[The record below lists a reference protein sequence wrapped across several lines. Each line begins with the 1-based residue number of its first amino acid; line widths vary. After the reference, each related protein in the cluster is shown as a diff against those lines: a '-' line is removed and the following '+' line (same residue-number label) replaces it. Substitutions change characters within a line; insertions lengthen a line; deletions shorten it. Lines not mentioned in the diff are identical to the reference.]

1 MRHLH
6 AGLVPVALLLIVGC
20 GASEPTVEEIQAETQ
35 AFLDGYTEQF
45 LGLYYDLSQAEWAA
59 NTRIVEGETEAIEAQ
74 KAAHGAFAA
83 YTGSVEVI
91 EQVRGF
97 LEKRDQLQP
106 LQVRQLEA
114 MLYRAANNPQTV
126 PELVER
132 RIAAEAAQTEKL
144 YGFRY
149 TLDGREV
156 STNDLDDFLV
166 NETRLGKRKRAWEA
180 SKAVGAE
187 LKDGL
192 VDLVALRNG
201 TVQALGYDDYFHYQV
216 SEYGMEV
223 DEMMA
228 LNRRFIEEVWP
239 LYREL
244 HTWARH
250 ELATALNAPVPNDLP
265 AHWLPNRWGQDW
277 TAMVTVEGIDLDA
290 KLEGYD
296 AEWIVKQAEDF
307 YVSLGLD
314 ALPSVFWE
322 KSSLYPLAAGAPYK
336 KNNHASAWHLD
347 LETDVRTLMSVQPN
361 QRWWSTTHHELG
373 HIYYYLAYTRPEV
386 PPLLRGGANRG
397 FHEAVGSLLGVASM
411 QKPFLVAR
419 GLVDPGVETDEIQ
432 ALLQEALD
440 AIVFIPFASG
450 TMTHFEHD
458 LYRSGLSESEYNAR
472 WWEYVRKFQGIVP
485 VGGRSEEFC
494 DAATKTHIN
503 DDAAQYYDYAIS
515 NVLLHQ
521 LHRHIATKILNENP
535 RATNYYGR
543 EDVGAFLGGILELGA
558 TQDWREV
565 MQEHLGEELSAAA
578 MLEYFEPLQAWLVE
592 QNRGREYR
600 LPPKPRF

>member
-1 MRHLH
+1 
-6 AGLVPVALLLIVGC
+6 
-20 GASEPTVEEIQAETQ
+20 
-35 AFLDGYTEQF
+35 
-45 LGLYYDLSQAEWAA
+45 
-59 NTRIVEGETEAIEAQ
+59 
-74 KAAHGAFAA
+74 
-83 YTGSVEVI
+83 
-91 EQVRGF
+91 
-97 LEKRDQLQP
+97 
-106 LQVRQLEA
+106 
-114 MLYRAANNPQTV
+114 
-126 PELVER
+126 

-144 YGFRY
+144 YGY
-149 TLDGREV
+149 TFTLEGQEV
-156 STNDLDDFLV
+156 STNDLDDILV
-166 NETRLGKRKRAWEA
+166 SETRIGKRKRAWEA
-180 SKAVGAE
+180 SKTVGAE

-192 VDLVALRNG
+192 VELVALRNG

-223 DEMMA
+223 DDMMA
-228 LNRRFIEEVWP
+228 LNRRFMEEVWP

-244 HTWARH
+244 HTWARY
-250 ELATALNAPVPNDLP
+250 ELAESYEAPVPNDLP

-290 KLEGYD
+290 KLAEFD
-296 AEWIVKQAEDF
+296 PEWIVKQAEDF
-307 YVSLGLD
+307 YVSLGFES
-314 ALPSVFWE
+314 LPPVFWE
-322 KSSLYPLAAGAPYK
+322 KSSLYPLPADAPYK

-347 LETDVRTLMSVQPN
+347 LQNDVRSLMSVQPN

-373 HIYYYLAYTRPEV
+373 HVYYYLAYTRPEV

-411 QKPFLVAR
+411 QKPFLVAK
-419 GLVDPGVETDEIQ
+419 GLVDGEIETDEIQ

-440 AIVFIPFASG
+440 AIVFIPFSSG

-458 LYRSGLSESEYNAR
+458 LYRGGLSDEEYNAR
-472 WWEYVRKFQGIVP
+472 WWKYAKDFQGIVA
-485 VGGRSEEFC
+485 VGGRGEEFC

-521 LHRHIATKILNENP
+521 IHRHIATKILDQDP

-543 EDVGAFLGGILELGA
+543 EDVGTFLNGILELGA

-565 MQEHLGEELSAAA
+565 MQEHVGEELSAEA
-578 MLEYFEPLQAWLVE
+578 MLEYFEPLRAWLIE
-592 QNRGREYR
+592 QNEGRQHT
-600 LPPKPRF
+600 LPERPRV